1 MQHYRHLEDRFGQIT
16 ALRQIDAL
24 LDWDRS
30 VLMPEAGVDQRA
42 RQLEV
47 LNTKIHE
54 MQTDPQVGEWLAAV
68 DKASLSPWQAAN
80 VRVMEWLYRHATA
93 VPAQLVARKMNQET
107 RTEVIWR
114 KARAADDFSIVQGEL
129 ATLLSIVRDHAAAK
143 SEKLGLCKYGAL
155 MDSYAPG
162 MGVAD
167 VDAAFDDVAAF
178 LPDFIT
184 EVIDAQQEPLPLGA
198 PFDVPTQHKLC
209 QQVCGLIGFTPDWG
223 RLDVS
228 LHPFSSGIGN
238 DVRITTRYKEED
250 FTDAMQGVAHEAGHG
265 FYDRY
270 TPKEWQHQPVGASQ
284 NMGMA
289 IHESQSLSIDM
300 QLGRSL
306 EYWQFMAPHVQKAFG
321 RSDAALSAENL
332 HRHVTRVSRSFIRVE
347 ADEVTYPAHVILR
360 YRLEKA
366 MVEGKLEVKD
376 LPEAW
381 MEGMRSL
388 IGAVP
393 PSDKM
398 GCLQDIHWY
407 FGAFGYFPAYALGA
421 FIAAQLADKMKRDI
435 PDVLAQVAAGNIG
448 GFTGW
453 LKDNVQ
459 SKACLMT
466 PPDLVRDATGQP
478 FSTYYFKKHVTER
491 YLGRQYEGSAACSAT
506 SAQGAPRRA

>member
-1 MQHYRHLEDRFGQIT
+1 MKTYQQLEDRFGQIM
-16 ALRQIDAL
+16 ALKQIDSL

-42 RQLEV
+42 RQVEV
-47 LNTKIHE
+47 LNLKIHE
-54 MQTDPQVGEWLAAV
+54 MQTDPHVGEWLAAV
-68 DKASLSPWQAAN
+68 DKKNLSPWQAAN
-80 VRVMEWLYRHATA
+80 VRVMEWLYTHATA
-93 VPAQLVARKMNQET
+93 VPADLVARKMSQET
-107 RTEVIWR
+107 RTEMIWR
-114 KARAADDFSIVQGEL
+114 KARAEDDFSIVEKEL
-129 ATLLSIVRDHAAAK
+129 GALLSIVREHAAAK
-143 SEKLGLCKYGAL
+143 AEKLGTCKYGAL

-162 MGVAD
+162 MSVAD

-178 LPDFIT
+178 LPSFLDD
-184 EVIDAQQEPLPLGA
+184 VLAVQKEPLPLGG
-198 PFDVPTQHKLC
+198 PFDVGTQQKLC
-209 QQVCGLIGFTPDWG
+209 QQVCNLIGFTPDWG

-270 TPKEWQHQPVGASQ
+270 TPAEWQHQPVGASQ

-300 QLGRSL
+300 QLGRSR

-321 RSDAALSAENL
+321 GKGDELSAENL
-332 HRHVTRVSRSFIRVE
+332 YRHVTRVSRSFIRVE
-347 ADEVTYPAHVILR
+347 ADEVTYPAHVIMR
-360 YRLEKA
+360 YRLERA
-366 MVEGKLEVKD
+366 MVEGKLDVKD

-381 MEGMRSL
+381 REGFRSL
-388 IGAVP
+388 IGVAP
-393 PSDKM
+393 PSNRL

-421 FIAAQLADKMKRDI
+421 FIAAQMVDKMKQDI
-435 PDVLAQVAAGNIG
+435 PDVFARVATGDIG

-453 LKDNVQ
+453 LRDNVQ
-459 SKACLMT
+459 AKACLMT
-466 PPDLVRDATGQP
+466 PPELVRDATGKP

-491 YLGRQYEGSAACSAT
+491 YLGRTYEGSEPCPAT
-506 SAQGAPRRA
+506 SAPGAQRRA

>member
-1 MQHYRHLEDRFGQIT
+1 MQAYKQLEDRFTQIT
-16 ALRQIDAL
+16 ALKQIDSL

-30 VLMPEAGVDQRA
+30 VLMPEAAVNQRA
-42 RQLEV
+42 RQVEV
-47 LNTKIHE
+47 LNIKIHE
-54 MQTDPQVGEWLAAV
+54 MQTDPQVGEWLAKV
-68 DKASLSPWQAAN
+68 DKKALSPWQAAN
-80 VRVMEWLYRHATA
+80 LRIMEWQYKHATA
-93 VPAQLVARKMNQET
+93 VPADLVARKMNQET

-114 KARAADDFSIVQGEL
+114 KARAENNFAMVQGEL
-129 ATLLSIVRDHAAAK
+129 ANLLSIVREHAAAK
-143 SEKLGLCKYGAL
+143 SEVLGTCKYGAL

-162 MGVAD
+162 MSVAE
-167 VDAAFDDVAAF
+167 VDAAFEDVADF
-178 LPDFIT
+178 LPSFIN
-184 EVIDAQQEPLPLGA
+184 EVLDKQQEPLPLGA
-198 PFDVPTQHKLC
+198 PFDIPTQQKLC
-209 QQVCGLIGFTPDWG
+209 QQVCELIGYTPDWG
-223 RLDVS
+223 RLDIS

-265 FYDRY
+265 FYDHN
-270 TPKEWQHQPVGASQ
+270 TPAEWHHQPVGASQ

-300 QLGRSL
+300 QMGRSL

-321 RSDAALSAENL
+321 RTDAALSAENL

-360 YRLEKA
+360 YRLERA
-366 MVEGKLEVKD
+366 MVEGKLDVKD
-376 LPEAW
+376 LPDAW
-381 MEGMRSL
+381 RAGMREL
-388 IGAVP
+388 IGAEP
-393 PSDKM
+393 PSDRL

-435 PDVLAQVAAGNIG
+435 PDVLAQVARGNITAY
-448 GFTGW
+448 TGW

-459 SKACLMT
+459 AKACLLT
-466 PPDLVRDATGQP
+466 PPDLIREATGQP

-491 YLGRQYEGSAACSAT
+491 YLGRQYEGKAACSDI
-506 SAQGAPRRA
+506 SAQEATRRA

>member
-1 MQHYRHLEDRFGQIT
+1 MQTYKHLEERFGQIT
-16 ALRQIDAL
+16 ALKQIDSL

-30 VLMPEAGVDQRA
+30 VLMPEAGVNQRA
-42 RQLEV
+42 RQVEV
-47 LNTKIHE
+47 LNLKIHE
-54 MQTDPQVGEWLAAV
+54 MQTDPQVGDWLASV
-68 DKASLSPWQAAN
+68 DTKTLSPWQAAN
-80 VRVMEWLYRHATA
+80 LRVMAWQYNHATA
-93 VPAQLVARKMNQET
+93 VPADLVARKMHQET

-114 KARAADDFSIVQGEL
+114 KARAENNFSLVAGEL
-129 ATLLSIVRDHAAAK
+129 SSLLSIVREHAAAK
-143 SEKLGLCKYGAL
+143 SEKLGLCLYGSL

-162 MGVAD
+162 MSVAE
-167 VDAAFDDVAAF
+167 VDTAFKDIAAF
-178 LPDFIT
+178 LPPFIT
-184 EVIDAQQEPLPLGA
+184 EVLETQKDPLPLGA
-198 PFDVPTQHKLC
+198 PFDIPTQQKLC
-209 QQVCGLIGFTPDWG
+209 QQVCELIGFTPDWG
-223 RLDVS
+223 RLDIS

-265 FYDRY
+265 FYDRF
-270 TPKEWQHQPVGASQ
+270 TPSEWQHQPVGASQ

-300 QLGRSL
+300 QLGRSI

-321 RSDAALSAENL
+321 RNDAALSAENL

-360 YRLEKA
+360 YRLERA

-381 MEGMRSL
+381 MEGMREL

-393 PSDKM
+393 PSDKL

-421 FIAAQLADKMKRDI
+421 FIAAQLAHKMKQDV
-435 PDVLAQVAAGNIG
+435 PDVLAQVAGGNIG
-448 GFTGW
+448 AFTGW
-453 LKDNVQ
+453 LRDNVQ
-459 SKACLMT
+459 AKACLL
-466 PPDLVRDATGQP
+466 PPPELVRAATGQDC
-478 FSTYYFKKHVTER
+478 STLYFKKHLTER
-491 YLGRQYEGSAACSAT
+491 YLGRGYEG
-506 SAQGAPRRA
+506 

>member
-1 MQHYRHLEDRFGQIT
+1 MQSYKKLEDRFGQIT
-16 ALRQIDAL
+16 ALKQIDSL

-30 VLMPEAGVDQRA
+30 VLMPEAAVNQRA
-42 RQLEV
+42 RQTEV
-47 LNTKIHE
+47 LNIKIHE
-54 MQTDPQVGEWLAAV
+54 MQTDPQVGEWLAAA
-68 DKASLSPWQAAN
+68 DAKLLSPWQAAN
-80 VRVMEWLYRHATA
+80 LRVMKWQYDHATA
-93 VPAQLVARKMNQET
+93 VPADLVARKMNQET

-114 KARAADDFSIVQGEL
+114 KARAEDDFSIVQGEL
-129 ATLLSIVRDHAAAK
+129 ATMLSIVRDHAAAK
-143 SEKLGLCKYGAL
+143 ADKLGTCKYGAL

-162 MGVAD
+162 MSVAE
-167 VDAAFDDVAAF
+167 VDAAFEDVAAF
-178 LPDFIT
+178 LPSFIGD
-184 EVIDAQQEPLPLGA
+184 VLDAQQEPLPLGA
-198 PFDVPTQHKLC
+198 PFDIPTQQKLC
-209 QQVCGLIGFTPDWG
+209 QQVCDLIGFTSDWG

-228 LHPFSSGIGN
+228 LHPFSSGIGS

-270 TPKEWQHQPVGASQ
+270 TPAEWQHQPVGASQ

-306 EYWQFMAPHVQKAFG
+306 EYWQFMAPHVQTAFG
-321 RSDAALSAENL
+321 RNDAALSAENL

-360 YRLEKA
+360 YRLERA

-376 LPEAW
+376 LPAAW
-381 MEGMRSL
+381 MDGMREL
-388 IGAVP
+388 IGVTP
-393 PSDKM
+393 PSNRL

-421 FIAAQLADKMKRDI
+421 FIAAQMADKMKRDI
-435 PDVLAQVAAGNIG
+435 PDVLAQVAAGNVG
-448 GFTGW
+448 AFTGW

-459 SKACLMT
+459 AKACLLT
-466 PPDLVRDATGQP
+466 PPDLIKDATGEK

-491 YLGRQYEGSAACSAT
+491 YLGKKYEGSAACPAT
-506 SAQGAPRRA
+506 SAQEAPRRA

>member
-68 DKASLSPWQAAN
+68 DKAALSPWQAAN
-80 VRVMEWLYRHATA
+80 LRVMEWLYRHATA

-143 SEKLGLCKYGAL
+143 SEKLGLCKYGSL

-162 MGVAD
+162 MGVTD

-209 QQVCGLIGFTPDWG
+209 QQVCTLIGFTPDWG

-435 PDVLAQVAAGNIG
+435 PDVLAQVAAGHIG

-466 PPDLVRDATGQP
+466 PPDLVCAATGQP